1 MIMEVHMDF
10 IEKQMAALDK
20 RVNARISKLESS
32 IIDLKARQRDNEFV
46 YGVGGAYRRKE
57 NAINKREKEIVEL
70 EEFAKQIKK
79 PLVAEEIIFSVFY
92 CKECHNEILTQGR
105 TREEWHECPVCR
117 KMIYGRAGK
126 KLMGVVNQRYL
137 E

>member
-1 MIMEVHMDF
+1 M
-10 IEKQMAALDK
+10 
-20 RVNARISKLESS
+20 N
-32 IIDLKARQRDNEFV
+32 LKVRQRDDEFV

-70 EEFAKQIKK
+70 KEFVKQIKK
-79 PLVAEEIIFSVFY
+79 PLVAEEIIFSILY